1 MEQGI
6 GEETYGVS
14 RSGRPFVLYFDSTG
28 RRRSRFLK
36 MPSLEALQPHLTS
49 PASQYLFAVAYA
61 RGFTNGRTLGL
72 EQRDRLLVGLLDYLT
87 MRELK
92 EESGLG
98 EARIRRIL
106 KDRAGLAA
114 ADVREL
120 EPTAKEITYLRM
132 GYGRPGR
139 PPGRAHGRRG
149 YTAPGPRP
157 DRRRRH

>member
-1 MEQGI
+1 M
-6 GEETYGVS
+6 S

-157 DRRRRH
+157 DRRRRR